1 MKPLVAA
8 LGRPLRHKAPETTR
22 PPRGGSRRCLYVLGE
37 AGAGDGIRTH
47 DFNLGKVAL
56 YP

>member
-1 MKPLVAA
+1 MAARRDRGVAKPAA
-8 LGRPLRHKAPETTR
+8 PPGGRHGPDVRSDHGWRFRKKD
-22 PPRGGSRRCLYVLGE
+22 
-37 AGAGDGIRTH
+37 GAGDEIRTH

>member
-1 MKPLVAA
+1 LADSRGHLNSPDKT
-8 LGRPLRHKAPETTR
+8 LREKIKKLP
-22 PPRGGSRRCLYVLGE
+22 GGSFDPIRSSWK